1 MARSP
6 YADDSDWDSRGDPD
20 LIGTER
26 LPWLE
31 TDDDR
36 DYEPGLPTGRLVT
49 MGLVAL
55 AVLVALVGAI
65 WWLSGR
71 TAGEPPAD
79 GSIIAAPE
87 EPYKTRPAEK
97 GGKTFAGTGDTS
109 FAVGEGQVREGR
121 LAERA
126 PAPAIA
132 TDIAD
137 AEPPATPAQRT
148 SERAEAAPAQP
159 VATASEAAPAPAPA
173 ASGTAVQVGAF
184 PDRAAAEDAW
194 QRLTRQTEALAG
206 VRHRV
211 VEARVDIGRV
221 YRLQAL
227 AGDRASARRLC
238 DALKADGLA
247 CFIK

>member
-79 GSIIAAPE
+79 GSIIAAPVS
-87 EPYKTRPAEK
+87 KSMAS
-97 GGKTFAGTGDTS
+97 GSFTS
-109 FAVGEGQVREGR
+109 
-121 LAERA
+121 
-126 PAPAIA
+126 
-132 TDIAD
+132 AD
-137 AEPPATPAQRT
+137 A
-148 SERAEAAPAQP
+148 
-159 VATASEAAPAPAPA
+159 
-173 ASGTAVQVGAF
+173 GI
-184 PDRAAAEDAW
+184 
-194 QRLTRQTEALAG
+194 TRETLR
-206 VRHRV
+206 RH
-211 VEARVDIGRV
+211 
-221 YRLQAL
+221 
-227 AGDRASARRLC
+227 
-238 DALKADGLA
+238 
-247 CFIK
+247 CFR

>member
-6 YADDSDWDSRGDPD
+6 YADDSDWDTRGTPD
-20 LIGTER
+20 LLGEER

-36 DYEPGLPTGRLVT
+36 DYEPGLPTARLVT
-49 MGLVAL
+49 IGLIAL
-55 AVLVALVGAI
+55 GVLAALIAAI

-79 GSIIAAPE
+79 GSIIAAPA
-87 EPYKTRPAEK
+87 EPYKTRPTEK
-97 GGKTFAGTGDTS
+97 GGKTFVGTGDTS
-109 FAVGEGQVREGR
+109 FAVGEGQAREGR
-121 LAERA
+121 LAEQA
-126 PAPAIA
+126 PAPSIA
-132 TDIAD
+132 STVSES
-137 AEPPATPAQRT
+137 EPAPSPRATSAAAALEPGSPATRPT
-148 SERAEAAPAQP
+148 EAP
-159 VATASEAAPAPAPA
+159 EPA
-173 ASGTAVQVGAF
+173 ANGTAVQVGAY

-194 QRLTRQTEALAG
+194 QRLTRQTEALSG

-227 AGDRASARRLC
+227 AGDKASARRLC